1 MKPIKPLNRQLV
13 TAMAGVTGMALVLM
27 CAGMFLFYGFI
38 YFRFFMPEGFEEVPE
53 PDSYWPSVPE
63 WIAFL
68 TLWAIGLTGAILVAM
83 RFATQLIRPLDAV
96 ATAARRIAT
105 GDLGARA
112 TVTKASFSET
122 RQLIEDFNHM
132 AGQLSR
138 AEAEMRAWHAAVA
151 HELRTPLTIL
161 RGQLQGY
168 VDGVFVPDT
177 PSLRSLLGQ
186 VEGLSRIV
194 DDLKILTLVQTGRLE
209 LRLEPIDLAQEAAS
223 VAAAIGPMLQLAD
236 VTLRLDLGTVVVN
249 ADGARVRQ
257 ALVALLDNVRRHASP
272 GEVVI
277 ETRLTRDHAILRV
290 CDNGPG
296 LPEGAATGIFTPFW
310 RPDESRSRDTG
321 GSGLGLAV
329 VKAIAQAHGGNVR
342 AKPSEPHGATFEIEL
357 PLQPVKKADPAG

>member
-13 TAMAGVTGMALVLM
+13 TAMAGVTGLALVLM
-27 CAGMFLFYGFI
+27 CAGMFLFYAFI
-38 YFRFFMPEGFEEVPE
+38 YFRFFGPEGLEDMPE
-53 PDSYWPSVPE
+53 PDSYWPSPAE
-63 WIAFL
+63 WVAFL
-68 TLWAIGLTGAILVAM
+68 TLWAVGLAGAILAAM
-83 RFATQLIRPLDAV
+83 RFANQLIQPLDAV

-112 TVTKASFSET
+112 APTRASFAET

-168 VDGVFVPDT
+168 VDGVFIPDT
-177 PSLRSLLGQ
+177 PSLRTLLTQ
-186 VEGLSRIV
+186 VEGLGRIV
-194 DDLKILTLVQTGRLE
+194 DDLKILTLAQNGRLE
-209 LRLEPIDLAQEAAS
+209 LRLEPIDLAQEVVS
-223 VAAAIGPMLQLAD
+223 VVTAIGPMLQLAE
-236 VTLRLDLGTVVVN
+236 VSVRLDLGAVVVD
-249 ADGARVRQ
+249 ADGARIRQ
-257 ALVALLDNVRRHASP
+257 SLVALLDNVRRHAAP

-277 ETRLTRDHAILRV
+277 ETRVTRDHAILRV

-296 LPEGAATGIFTPFW
+296 LPEEAATGIFTPFW
-310 RPDESRSRDTG
+310 RADESRSRRTG

-329 VKAIAQAHGGNVR
+329 VKAIAEAHGGGVSVK
-342 AKPSEPHGATFEIEL
+342 ASDPHGATFEIQL
-357 PLQPVKKADPAG
+357 PMQRR

>member
-1 MKPIKPLNRQLV
+1 MKPNKPLNRQLIL
-13 TAMAGVTGMALVLM
+13 AMAGVTGVALVIM
-27 CAGMFLFYGFI
+27 CAGMFLFYTFI
-38 YFRFFMPEGFEEVPE
+38 YFRFFVPE
-53 PDSYWPSVPE
+53 AVVDTLESESYWPSAVE

-68 TLWAIGLTGAILVAM
+68 NLWAVGLAGAILVAM
-83 RFATQLIRPLDAV
+83 RFANQLIQPVEAV

-105 GDLGARA
+105 GDLSARA
-112 TVTKASFSET
+112 VPTKTSFAET

-138 AEAEMRAWHAAVA
+138 AEAEMGAWHAAVA

-177 PSLRSLLGQ
+177 PSLQTLLAQ
-186 VEGLSRIV
+186 VEGLGRIV
-194 DDLKILTLVQTGRLE
+194 DDLKILTLAQNGRLE
-209 LRLEPIDLAQEAAS
+209 LRLETIDLAREVNS
-223 VAAAIGPMLQLAD
+223 VVAAIGPMLQLAE
-236 VTLRLDLGTVVVN
+236 VSVRLDLGVVVID
-249 ADGARVRQ
+249 ADGARIRQ
-257 ALVALLDNVRRHASP
+257 ALVALLDNVRRHAAP

-310 RPDESRSRDTG
+310 RADQSRSRRTG

-329 VKAIAQAHGGNVR
+329 VKAIAQAHGGSVR
-342 AKPSEPHGATFEIEL
+342 ATASESHGATFEMHL
-357 PLQPVKKADPAG
+357 PMKWR